1 MHELHQPR
9 RNEEKCHSFKTLLP
23 LLFLLCGKPQHGGG
37 QRQSGDWIS
46 ASSQP
51 SSYTYPLHH
60 SSIKT
65 LRYSQVCN
73 ISCPKS
79 PTQQIRCPVQ
89 FLSLHCSSRAQ
100 QTRSVSATT
109 PAHAPVQAAP
119 VHICFFFFFAFPF
132 SLPNCN

>member
-60 SSIKT
+60 SSIKNPP
-65 LRYSQVCN
+65 LQSSLQYIVSKKPHSADQMSSSIPLSALQQQSPANEKCLCN
-73 ISCPKS
+73 HTSPRSCA
-79 PTQQIRCPVQ
+79 
-89 FLSLHCSSRAQ
+89 SS
-100 QTRSVSATT
+100 TCT
-109 PAHAPVQAAP
+109 HLL
-119 VHICFFFFFAFPF
+119 FFSFALPF